1 MVNYEKH
8 IKNTIHILNLAEVNL
23 MEISEIGRKRSL
35 TLEYEITE
43 AANDGDS
50 ERFFR
55 LLDEWRD
62 ILMGS
67 MEVDQSHQ
75 KKAA

>member
-23 MEISEIGRKRSL
+23 MEVSQIGRKRSL

-43 AANDGDS
+43 AANKGDS
-50 ERFFR
+50 ERFFT
-55 LLDEWRD
+55 LLDEWRK
-62 ILMGS
+62 ILIGS
-67 MEVDQSHQ
+67 VEVEQSHQ